1 MKIGIPIPNVDKPGG
16 ARPIL
21 EVAKLADSS
30 GFDSVW
36 LGDHIVRPIGE
47 IKTSYWKNKP
57 NRYQGELFEPMV
69 TAGYVAGVTQN
80 VRIGF
85 GVLVL
90 PYRNPVV
97 IAKSIASLDQLSG
110 GRMILGVGSGY
121 WREEFEALGIPYGD
135 RVARYK
141 ESVQLLRDM
150 WASDT
155 PSHQGKYW
163 QVDEVL
169 FKPRPIQDPVPIWI
183 GGVTEASLEY
193 AIAVADG
200 WHPARFRVDTLRPL
214 VDKLHVL
221 ADLAGR
227 DMSNFTICNRPAVR
241 FADKVQEDDSQQLVP
256 GHPVATPAPFVG
268 PPDYIV
274 EQLAAFKAELGINDL
289 IIDLHEGDALPD
301 LLKAIELFAAE
312 VRPQLDGV

>member
-97 IAKSIASLDQLSG
+97 IAKSIASL
-110 GRMILGVGSGY
+110 
-121 WREEFEALGIPYGD
+121 
-135 RVARYK
+135 
-141 ESVQLLRDM
+141 
-150 WASDT
+150 
-155 PSHQGKYW
+155 
-163 QVDEVL
+163 
-169 FKPRPIQDPVPIWI
+169 
-183 GGVTEASLEY
+183 
-193 AIAVADG
+193 
-200 WHPARFRVDTLRPL
+200 
-214 VDKLHVL
+214 
-221 ADLAGR
+221 
-227 DMSNFTICNRPAVR
+227 RPAVGR
-241 FADKVQEDDSQQLVP
+241 ADDPRSRL
-256 GHPVATPAPFVG
+256 GL
-268 PPDYIV
+268 
-274 EQLAAFKAELGINDL
+274 LARR
-289 IIDLHEGDALPD
+289 
-301 LLKAIELFAAE
+301 
-312 VRPQLDGV
+312 VRGARDPL

>member
-1 MKIGIPIPNVDKPGG
+1 MKIGIPVPNVDKPGG
-16 ARPIL
+16 AGPIL
-21 EVAKLADSS
+21 AVAKLADSS

-36 LGDHIVRPIGE
+36 LGDHIVRPTGKVE
-47 IKTSYWKNKP
+47 TSYWKNKP

-97 IAKSIASLDQLSG
+97 IAKSIASLDQLSA

-121 WREEFEALGIPYGD
+121 WKEEFRVLGIPFED
-135 RVARYK
+135 RVAKYK

-155 PSHQGKYW
+155 PSHHGKYW
-163 QVDEVL
+163 QVDEIL
-169 FKPRPIQDPVPIWI
+169 FRPRPVQDPVPIWI
-183 GGVTEASLEY
+183 GGVTQASLEY
-193 AIAVADG
+193 AVAVADG

-214 VDKLHVL
+214 VDRLHEI
-221 ADLAGR
+221 AAAAGR
-227 DMSNFTICNRPAVR
+227 DLSNFTICNRPACPVR
-241 FADKVQEDDSQQLVP
+241 GQGRRGRQPAARPRSP
-256 GHPVATPAPFVG
+256 G
-268 PPDYIV
+268 
-274 EQLAAFKAELGINDL
+274 
-289 IIDLHEGDALPD
+289 GDAGAVRRAARLHRRAAGPVQDRARRQRPD
-301 LLKAIELFAAE
+301 HRPARGRPAA
-312 VRPQLDGV
+312 RPAGGDRALRHRGPAAA